1 MNKEI
6 ILIALLTLF
15 VTIAPIAVYKH
26 ITATQKQL
34 IEQTINNYDSIYADT
49 TKQTNHTLL
58 LNF

>member
-1 MNKEI
+1 MKDI

-26 ITATQKQL
+26 ITAAQKQL
-34 IEQTINNYDSIYADT
+34 IEQTVSEYDSIHTDT
-49 TKQTNHTLL
+49 TLTNHTLL